1 MKKKV
6 KTSPSA
12 ITHEEKKPVLERFWP
27 TGVIASFA
35 VAAAVG
41 LHIAGYTT
49 APVKTEAAAEAL
61 ALEAEEAEDA
71 GADALIARWEEA
83 HPNGVPAEKEDAL
96 SVSEKEVA
104 TYISRS
110 FEAEEAEDAGADALI
125 ARWEEA
131 HPNGVPAEKE
141 DALSVSEKEV
151 ATYISRSYRVPMAE
165 AEQLTTW
172 AVEIGAGFD
181 VDPLLILAVAAVE
194 SSFNP
199 KAKSGAGAEGLMQ
212 VMTRVHA
219 EKFHAFGGPQAAL
232 EPYPSMV
239 VGTSILS
246 RLITR
251 TGSVQKAL
259 KFYFGAANQPSDGGY
274 SERVFKERSRMRV
287 AAGGDSDHAVQL
299 SRKKRTGP
307 EFAQTRA
314 GVKQLGFREW
324 TEVTG
329 IVETKLAQ
337 NEGKVR
343 QLQASSDDAQKRSAE
358 PLENAPGDAG
368 GPTRLN

>member
-1 MKKKV
+1 
-6 KTSPSA
+6 
-12 ITHEEKKPVLERFWP
+12 
-27 TGVIASFA
+27 
-35 VAAAVG
+35 
-41 LHIAGYTT
+41 
-49 APVKTEAAAEAL
+49 
-61 ALEAEEAEDA
+61 
-71 GADALIARWEEA
+71 
-83 HPNGVPAEKEDAL
+83 
-96 SVSEKEVA
+96 
-104 TYISRS
+104 
-110 FEAEEAEDAGADALI
+110 
-125 ARWEEA
+125 
-131 HPNGVPAEKE
+131 
-141 DALSVSEKEV
+141 
-151 ATYISRSYRVPMAE
+151 
-165 AEQLTTW
+165 
-172 AVEIGAGFD
+172 
-181 VDPLLILAVAAVE
+181 
-194 SSFNP
+194 
-199 KAKSGAGAEGLMQ
+199 MQ

-219 EKFHAFGGPQAAL
+219 EKFHAFGRPQAAL

-307 EFAQTRA
+307 EFAQICA

-337 NEGKVR
+337 KEGKVR

>member
-35 VAAAVG
+35 VAAAVC

-61 ALEAEEAEDA
+61 AL
-71 GADALIARWEEA
+71 
-83 HPNGVPAEKEDAL
+83 
-96 SVSEKEVA
+96 
-104 TYISRS
+104 
-110 FEAEEAEDAGADALI
+110 EAEEAEDAGADALI

-219 EKFHAFGGPQAAL
+219 EKFRAFGGPQAAL

-337 NEGKVR
+337 KDGKVR
-343 QLQASSDDAQKRSAE
+343 QLQASSDDGQQRSSE

>member
-12 ITHEEKKPVLERFWP
+12 ISHPEKKPVLERFWP

-49 APVKTEAAAEAL
+49 APVKTEVAAEAL

-104 TYISRS
+104 TYISR
-110 FEAEEAEDAGADALI
+110 
-125 ARWEEA
+125 
-131 HPNGVPAEKE
+131 N
-141 DALSVSEKEV
+141 
-151 ATYISRSYRVPMAE
+151 YRVPMAD

-307 EFAQTRA
+307 EFAQICA

-337 NEGKVR
+337 KEGKVR